1 MRTYHSRPICVI
13 LRIRKRRVAYMF
25 VWNKREVYSGPDQGR
40 FLRICQALDKDHIR
54 YEKTIQNLEYTKLIT
69 LRVLVGSFGREEPDY
84 KYWFT
89 ISVHK
94 KDQERAEYWVRRTV

>member
-1 MRTYHSRPICVI
+1 MKTNFEYYKVFYFCAR
-13 LRIRKRRVAYMF
+13 
-25 VWNKREVYSGPDQGR
+25 SGNLTSAAKAL
-40 FLRICQALDKDHIR
+40 FLTQPTVT
-54 YEKTIQNLEYTKLIT
+54 KTIQNLEYTKLIT
-69 LRVLVGSFGREEPDY
+69 LRVLVGNFGREEPDY